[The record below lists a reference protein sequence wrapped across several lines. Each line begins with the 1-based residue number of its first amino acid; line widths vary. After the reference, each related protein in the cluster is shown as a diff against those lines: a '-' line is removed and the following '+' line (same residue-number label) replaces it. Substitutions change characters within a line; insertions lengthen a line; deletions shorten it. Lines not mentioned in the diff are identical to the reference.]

1 MDKSM
6 VGAAVAVGVVVIV
19 ALLARRSSGAGEMP
33 VPPANAGR
41 DDGAAG
47 ADADGRETDAALED
61 DDAEAEQVEVVAV
74 TSDGYALVPDTHA
87 VRLVPPHEEGEAW
100 KAGSTVR
107 NVRGERALEM
117 SWHNGDFTG
126 GRVVHGAA
134 DEGPW
139 RFEALGR
146 DGEYAAFVFETR
158 GGADAALAL
167 FQSRGVIRH
176 GKDED
181 DNDAPP
187 SAEQFEEARRIY
199 LETEAALEGDDDES
213 DA

>member
-6 VGAAVAVGVVVIV
+6 VGAAVAVGVVVVV
-19 ALLARRSSGAGEMP
+19 ALLARRSSGSDEMAM
-33 VPPANAGR
+33 PPADPGHDAGVV
-41 DDGAAG
+41 
-47 ADADGRETDAALED
+47 GRETDDAPED
-61 DDAEAEQVEVVAV
+61 DGDDDVEQVEVVAV
-74 TSDGYALVPDTHA
+74 TSDGYALVPDKHA

-176 GKDED
+176 GRDED